1 MCSFNPGPCQ
11 SRLWVTTVSTAC
23 RPCAWYIVGPQQPP
37 AQGSVDP
44 FCLIGRGNGCNEEV
58 REREGVEGG
67 RRQKEREGMRQR
79 ERSIPPGGPPALLP
93 PSSAFWFMSQH
104 PQGKKTLENFSC
116 RSNPQEGNDLLVRK
130 AQYSF
135 TDSTD
140 AFPETCDSCS
150 LPWKQSAWPLRQEG
164 SISR

>member
-1 MCSFNPGPCQ
+1 M
-11 SRLWVTTVSTAC
+11 
-23 RPCAWYIVGPQQPP
+23 
-37 AQGSVDP
+37 D
-44 FCLIGRGNGCNEEV
+44 E
-58 REREGVEGG
+58 G

-93 PSSAFWFMSQH
+93 PSSAFWFTSQH

-135 TDSTD
+135 TDSAD

-150 LPWKQSAWPLRQEG
+150 LPWKQTVSLAPEAG
-164 SISR
+164 GIYK